1 MEKSPYLCTQTQTC
15 KIMAKI
21 YVNGDA
27 QEVNLPL
34 NVSELIKQLLVENPE
49 MVSVQVNEEFAERE
63 DWDSIQIKEGD
74 KVDFLYFMGGG
85 RRSAMIDFSE
95 EQIQRYSRHILLQ
108 DVGVEGQEK
117 IMNARVLVVGAGGLG
132 APVALYLAA
141 AGIGTIGIVDA
152 DVVDLS
158 NLQRQVIHFTKDVG
172 VPKVKSAEEKIKAIN
187 PDVKV
192 ETYYKFLDSS
202 NALDII
208 KEYDFIVDGTD
219 NFPVKFLI
227 NDACVMAGKPFSHGG
242 ILRFN
247 GQTFTHLPGTACY
260 RCMFKEPPPVGA
272 VPTCSQAGVLGAIA
286 GMLGTIQAAETLKY
300 FTGIGELLTNRLLT
314 FDAKTMQFRTVPV
327 RHRDS
332 CAICGT
338 NPTID
343 HLIDYEQAACD
354 LKH

>member
-1 MEKSPYLCTQTQTC
+1 
-15 KIMAKI
+15 
-21 YVNGDA
+21 
-27 QEVNLPL
+27 
-34 NVSELIKQLLVENPE
+34 
-49 MVSVQVNEEFAERE
+49 
-63 DWDSIQIKEGD
+63 
-74 KVDFLYFMGGG
+74 
-85 RRSAMIDFSE
+85 MIDFTE

-227 NDACVMAGKPFSHGG
+227 NDACVMAGSPS
-242 ILRFN
+242 RME
-247 GQTFTHLPGTACY
+247 A
-260 RCMFKEPPPVGA
+260 
-272 VPTCSQAGVLGAIA
+272 
-286 GMLGTIQAAETLKY
+286 
-300 FTGIGELLTNRLLT
+300 
-314 FDAKTMQFRTVPV
+314 
-327 RHRDS
+327 S
-332 CAICGT
+332 CAST
-338 NPTID
+338 ARRSPTYPARPATVVC
-343 HLIDYEQAACD
+343 LRNRPLWVLCPLVLRLEYWGPLLACWVRFRRQR
-354 LKH
+354 H